1 MLRAELAA
9 KAGGLRAAAL
19 AAAVVELLAELVA
32 AAQARC
38 GCKLVW
44 HQMENID
51 GQTLLSTLKKE
62 RAGRDHPEHFFSSSG
77 DVLEMNSGKF
87 GEVVKIVGDHL

>member
-62 RAGRDHPEHFFSSSG
+62 RAGRDHPERFFLLP
-77 DVLEMNSGKF
+77 VTCLR
-87 GEVVKIVGDHL
+87 